1 MRTGRILMHVV
12 LCVHARRAL
21 GCARVE
27 GHQEEDTC
35 VIIHSFNLMPAVQAV
50 EKWELVLT

>member
-1 MRTGRILMHVV
+1 MHVV